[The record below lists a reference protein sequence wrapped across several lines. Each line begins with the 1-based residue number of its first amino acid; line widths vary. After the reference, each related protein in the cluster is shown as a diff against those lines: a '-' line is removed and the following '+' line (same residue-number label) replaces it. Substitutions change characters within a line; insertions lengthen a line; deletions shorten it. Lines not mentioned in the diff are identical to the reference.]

1 MPGASPGSTTRPT
14 RRSYPA
20 GVSAE
25 QPSSWREHPA
35 ADVVLALLVTATLLV
50 GAYGEAHPVQPS
62 DQLADGHPVPVPP
75 SAAFLLVLLAGAVLV
90 LRRTRPVVALVVS
103 TAATAAYSLLGYVN
117 GALLLAPV
125 LALYAVASR
134 TAARRAIGWA
144 GGSLAVLSLATIAR
158 NPFGPTGGGLV
169 LLPGL
174 LAAALFAGIATN
186 NRRALLVATREKA
199 GEEALRQVDVE
210 RLRIARELHD
220 VVAHTMATI
229 NVQAG
234 AAVHVVGTRP
244 DVAEET
250 MRSIKAASKEGLR
263 ELRAILDV
271 LRHAED
277 GDETAPTPGLGQ
289 LDTLV
294 DGAARSGVATSVEIT
309 GPARDLPPEVD
320 LAAYR
325 IIQESLTNTI
335 RHAGPA
341 RATICLR
348 YQPDRLDLQISD
360 DGHGPA
366 AAAQGGFGLVG
377 MRERAT
383 TVGGTL
389 QTGARPDGGFQ
400 VAACLPLPQEAAT

>member
-144 GGSLAVLSLATIAR
+144 GGSLAVL
-158 NPFGPTGGGLV
+158 
-169 LLPGL
+169 
-174 LAAALFAGIATN
+174 
-186 NRRALLVATREKA
+186 
-199 GEEALRQVDVE
+199 
-210 RLRIARELHD
+210 RIRD
-220 VVAHTMATI
+220 
-229 NVQAG
+229 
-234 AAVHVVGTRP
+234 
-244 DVAEET
+244 
-250 MRSIKAASKEGLR
+250 
-263 ELRAILDV
+263 
-271 LRHAED
+271 
-277 GDETAPTPGLGQ
+277 
-289 LDTLV
+289 
-294 DGAARSGVATSVEIT
+294 EIT
-309 GPARDLPPEVD
+309 PHRVGV
-320 LAAYR
+320 
-325 IIQESLTNTI
+325 SLGS
-335 RHAGPA
+335 R
-341 RATICLR
+341 R
-348 YQPDRLDLQISD
+348 
-360 DGHGPA
+360 
-366 AAAQGGFGLVG
+366 
-377 MRERAT
+377 
-383 TVGGTL
+383 
-389 QTGARPDGGFQ
+389 
-400 VAACLPLPQEAAT
+400 

>member
-1 MPGASPGSTTRPT
+1 MST
-14 RRSYPA
+14 
-20 GVSAE
+20 E
-25 QPSSWREHPA
+25 QPRVNTDQLPRGGWREHPVTDA
-35 ADVVLALLVTATLLV
+35 VLALLVTAALLV
-50 GAYGEAHPVQPS
+50 GAYGEAHLVQPS
-62 DQLADGHPVPVPP
+62 DQLAGGYPVPVPP
-75 SAAFLLVLLAGAVLV
+75 TAAFLLVLLAGTVLV
-90 LRRTRPVVALVVS
+90 LRRTRPVLTLTVCA
-103 TAATAAYSLLGYVN
+103 AATAAYSLLGYVN

-125 LALYAVASR
+125 VALYAAASR
-134 TAARRAIGWA
+134 THPRRAVGLA
-144 GGSLAVLSLATIAR
+144 AATLAVLGVATIAH
-158 NPFGPTGGGLV
+158 NPFGPFGGGLP

-174 LAAALFAGIATN
+174 LAAALFAGIATS
-186 NRRALLVATREKA
+186 NRQALLIATRDRA
-199 GEEALRQVDVE
+199 REEALRQVSVE

-234 AAVHVVGTRP
+234 VAVHVVGTRP
-244 DVAEET
+244 DLAEET

-289 LDTLV
+289 LDVLV
-294 DGAARSGVATSVEIT
+294 DGAARSGVPTRVEVT

-348 YQPDRLDLQISD
+348 YQPDRLEVQVSD

-366 AAAQGGFGLVG
+366 TAAPGGFGLVG
-377 MRERAT
+377 MRERAS

-389 QTGARPDGGFQ
+389 QTGAGPGGGFQ
-400 VAACLPLPQEAAT
+400 VAARLPLPQQQAT